1 MKANAFMTLISVLL
15 SALFGYLV
23 YYIAEPDPN
32 AVIALIGSS
41 VCFAC
46 TLVPL
51 MGLKYHSS
59 RIGTNARVLATL
71 FFFVLAISNI
81 CFSLI
86 GVAMPLYAI
95 INGIIVIIYL
105 AILYKIQNI
114 KSI

>member
-23 YYIAEPDPN
+23 YYIAEPDSN
-32 AVIALIGSS
+32 AIIALIGSF

-51 MGLKYHSS
+51 MGLKYASS

-71 FFFVLAISNI
+71 FFLVLAISNTI
-81 CFSLI
+81 FSLTSI
-86 GVAMPLYAI
+86 TMPLYAI

-105 AILYKIQNI
+105 AILYKIHNI
-114 KSI
+114 KNI